1 MSIGMAY
8 SAKELANY
16 RAHKSNCFK
25 MAASQDRRI
34 LFVAFVILCLF
45 SSQTIARTLKE
56 KNNLSSGDANTAQH
70 TKEAHAEVIKPKDE
84 EVNVGGDVFS
94 MDYTPASRK
103 PPIHN

>member
-1 MSIGMAY
+1 
-8 SAKELANY
+8 
-16 RAHKSNCFK
+16 
-25 MAASQDRRI
+25 MAASQNKRI
-34 LFVAFVILCLF
+34 LFVAFLILCLF

-56 KNNLSSGDANTAQH
+56 KNNLSSGDANTAQQH
-70 TKEAHAEVIKPKDE
+70 NKKEAHAEVFRPKDE